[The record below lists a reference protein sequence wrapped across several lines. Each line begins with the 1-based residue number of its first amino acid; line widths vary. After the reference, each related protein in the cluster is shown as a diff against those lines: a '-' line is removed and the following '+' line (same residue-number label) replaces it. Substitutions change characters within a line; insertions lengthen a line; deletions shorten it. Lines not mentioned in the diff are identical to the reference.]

1 MKDAKSI
8 ISHLVQQPSMKKYE
22 HMRCFERLLGLLPKS
37 FTSLVRF
44 VYTKNE
50 TLFFVLSHP
59 AGKMEFHYK
68 RSLIKSL
75 LSQIIIHFPEC
86 DCLLVKEIQSFVT
99 NQSEKEIPLALSSAI
114 SYEER
119 ATGTFTNHCQ
129 DPKLSALFE
138 AIKETIL
145 THHAHP
151 TA

>member
-8 ISHLVQQPSMKKYE
+8 ISHLVQDPSMKKFA
-22 HMRCFERLLGLLPKS
+22 HLRCFERLLGLLPKS
-37 FTSLVRF
+37 FTTLVRF

-59 AGKMEFHYK
+59 AGKMEFNYK

-86 DCLLVKEIQSFVT
+86 ECLHVKEIQSFVT
-99 NQSEKEIPLALSSAI
+99 NQIEKETPTPSTSPIT
-114 SYEER
+114 YTER
-119 ATGTFTNHCQ
+119 ASGCFANTCQ
-129 DPKLSALFE
+129 DPKLNALFE
-138 AIKETIL
+138 AIKETIS
-145 THHAHP
+145 THHDHP

>member
-8 ISHLVQQPSMKKYE
+8 ISHLVQQPSMKKYA
-22 HMRCFERLLGLLPKS
+22 HMHCFERLLGLLPKS

-59 AGKMEFHYK
+59 AGKMEFNYK

-86 DCLLVKEIQSFVT
+86 DCLHVKEIQSFVT
-99 NQSEKEIPLALSSAI
+99 NQREKEIPLSLSTHI
-114 SYEER
+114 PYEER

-129 DPKLSALFE
+129 DPKLNALFE
-138 AIKETIL
+138 AIKETIS

>member
-75 LSQIIIHFPEC
+75 LSQIISHFPQC
-86 DCLLVKEIQSFVT
+86 DCLRVKEIQCFVT
-99 NQSEKEIPLALSSAI
+99 HQREKDVLPESNAHIT
-114 SYEER
+114 YEER
-119 ATGTFTNHCQ
+119 ATGNFPNDCCE
-129 DPKLSALFE
+129 PKLHALFE
-138 AIKETIL
+138 AIKETL
-145 THHAHP
+145 SHHDAHP